1 MADQYRD
8 FAPLSITEDILHGDT
23 ELENWLCEHPGAD
36 INRLSV
42 GGWGHPILIWTSDGI
57 ITPAKVDIA
66 RFLLARGADV
76 DITDTVKR
84 TALHFAARGVGNAAP
99 AMVSLLLSAGAN
111 VHARTKHHR
120 TTPIASTVDGWSITA
135 HTRLLRRLSTES
147 LLDIFELLLHA
158 GAQLDNVAMTESETR
173 PKKLGILD
181 RIKTSEGTVDGQ
193 HLFWLKSRYRL
204 LATDAHFQEIKSISA
219 QVLAAGSY
227 GAYLHEQRKRV
238 LTLRE
243 LANLGRAATR
253 DPVLN
258 FLVRLGDNGVVWNVL
273 SHWPS
278 PRC

>member
-1 MADQYRD
+1 MANQYRD

-23 ELENWLCEHPGAD
+23 ELLENWLCEHPGAD

-135 HTRLLRRLSTES
+135 HTRLLRRLSTET

-173 PKKLGILD
+173 
-181 RIKTSEGTVDGQ
+181 E
-193 HLFWLKSRYRL
+193 
-204 LATDAHFQEIKSISA
+204 
-219 QVLAAGSY
+219 
-227 GAYLHEQRKRV
+227 
-238 LTLRE
+238 
-243 LANLGRAATR
+243 
-253 DPVLN
+253 
-258 FLVRLGDNGVVWNVL
+258 
-273 SHWPS
+273 SHMV
-278 PRC
+278 